1 MQLSQTDWKSG
12 RAPSQNRRL
21 FFAACWLTYVC
32 CYLCR
37 VNMSA
42 ALGKLEQSLEISSE
56 TLGLLGSLFFVVYA
70 VGQLVNGFIG
80 DRVSP
85 YLFIPLSI
93 LGTASLNLIISL
105 FSSFWELLICWGL
118 NGYFQSMLWG
128 PLMRVL
134 SERFSKEENANV
146 ALGMSTSIVTGFIL
160 SWSVLGGLLA
170 DSPWQRYF
178 LYPGLSAAVMLLV
191 WIVLAVGQYRSGAL
205 ALPGRAASPGRGRR
219 QGLSLSGLL
228 QLVSR
233 NRLWVTAAICVCLG
247 LVKESVNLWAPVI
260 LTQALHIEVKSSF
273 LFIVIIPLAN
283 LGGLL
288 LARRLTRRY
297 GRCIYRAVACFFA
310 AAAASSLLLAG
321 VHLLAGGGLPLLEV
335 LLIAAVSA
343 SMNGVN
349 SILLSFIPLSFA
361 GENAVSTLVGL
372 FDFSSYLGA
381 AVSSFVLGMLLTG
394 GSWLPITLIWM
405 GVGMLAVLLSVLQ
418 FRRR

>member
-1 MQLSQTDWKSG
+1 MNCRQITQEAGDPKPLLQS
-12 RAPSQNRRL
+12 RRL
-21 FFAACWLTYVC
+21 FFAVCWLTYVS

-37 VNMSA
+37 VNMSS
-42 ALGKLEQSLEISSE
+42 ALYKLEQSLSVSAES
-56 TLGLLGSLFFVVYA
+56 LGMLGSLFFVVYA

-93 LGTASLNLIISL
+93 LGTASLNLVISL
-105 FSSFWELLICWGL
+105 SRSFWVLLVCWGL

-134 SERFSKEENANV
+134 SGRFSKEENANV

-191 WIVLAVGQYRSGAL
+191 WIVLGAGRYRSGTL
-205 ALPGRAASPGRGRR
+205 LLPGGGGTGGR
-219 QGLSLSGLL
+219 QGLGLREL
-228 QLVSR
+228 LRLVSR
-233 NRLWVTAAICVCLG
+233 NHLWVTAGICVCLG
-247 LVKESVNLWAPVI
+247 LIKESVNLWAPVI
-260 LTQALHIEVKSSF
+260 LTQALHIEIKSSF

-283 LGGLL
+283 VGGLL
-288 LARRLTRRY
+288 LARRLIRRHS
-297 GRCIYRAVACFFA
+297 GCVYRAVICFFGT
-310 AAAASSLLLAG
+310 AAASSLLLAW
-321 VHLLAGGGLPLLEV
+321 VHLTAGERLPLLEV
-335 LLIAAVSA
+335 LLIAAISA
-343 SMNGVN
+343 AMNGVN

-361 GENAVSTLVGL
+361 SENAVSTLVGL

-381 AVSSFVLGMLLTG
+381 ALSSFVLGMLLTG
-394 GSWLPITLIWM
+394 GSWLPITFIWL
-405 GVGMLAVLLSVLQ
+405 GVGALAVLLSAVQ
-418 FRRR
+418 IRRR